1 MIIMNY
7 TFNDIRSAMRF
18 VNNSDQD
25 LIIRKN
31 NIFNTKGELIGKI
44 SLDKPKKEFH
54 NYRKILRDDNYLLN
68 SESD

>member
-1 MIIMNY
+1 
-7 TFNDIRSAMRF
+7 MRF

-44 SLDKPKKEFH
+44 SLDKPKREFH
-54 NYRKILRDDNYLLN
+54 NYRKILHDDSYLLN

>member
-1 MIIMNY
+1 MDYI
-7 TFNDIRSAMRF
+7 FNDIRSAMRF

-44 SLDKPKKEFH
+44 SLDKPKREFH
-54 NYRKILRDDNYLLN
+54 NYRRSLYDDSYLLN

>member
-1 MIIMNY
+1 MDY
-7 TFNDIRSAMRF
+7 TFDDIRSAMRF

-31 NIFNTKGELIGKI
+31 NIFNTRGELIGRI
-44 SLDKPKKEFH
+44 SLNKPKKEFH
-54 NYRKILRDDNYLLN
+54 NYRRPSYDDSYLLN